1 MFPCCAESESL
12 GRQGES
18 GVLILLA
25 RTNEEIGDVFGIGNV
40 HHQGIGI
47 KLGGPVGV
55 LPGVVTAVEWVGA
68 LDAAPCVMVRAS
80 QVLCALDELQDSAG
94 CLAILLIACQLIE
107 APPVDAELAVAGE
120 ARPLYGGAPVLVEA
134 AGQEAVGR

>member
-1 MFPCCAESESL
+1 MFPCCAEGESL

-40 HHQGIGI
+40 HHQGISI

-120 ARPLYGGAPVLVEA
+120 ARPFYGGAPVLVEA